1 MIVGRMLT
9 TITHHKCCN
18 YKQGDTQAG
27 QARIGLLAHL
37 LRIEI
42 AVFGTQPQN
51 NNASIFPHAS
61 VIGQLHTPESYSIQ
75 LVSNLHP
82 LVDYWTCDMLFSSD

>member
-1 MIVGRMLT
+1 MKVGRTLT
-9 TITHHKCCN
+9 IITRHKCCN

-27 QARIGLLAHL
+27 YVRIGLLAHL

-42 AVFGTQPQN
+42 TVFGTQPQN
-51 NNASIFPHAS
+51 NNASIFSHAS
-61 VIGQLHTPESYSIQ
+61 VTGQLHTSESISIQ

-82 LVDYWTCDMLFSSD
+82 LVDNWTSDMLFS

>member
-1 MIVGRMLT
+1 MIVGRTLT
-9 TITHHKCCN
+9 TITRHKCCN

-27 QARIGLLAHL
+27 HARIGLLAHL

-51 NNASIFPHAS
+51 NNTSMFSHAS
-61 VIGQLHTPESYSIQ
+61 VTDQLHTPVSISIQ
-75 LVSNLHP
+75 LVSNLNTH
-82 LVDYWTCDMLFSSD
+82 VDYLTYDMLFSSD